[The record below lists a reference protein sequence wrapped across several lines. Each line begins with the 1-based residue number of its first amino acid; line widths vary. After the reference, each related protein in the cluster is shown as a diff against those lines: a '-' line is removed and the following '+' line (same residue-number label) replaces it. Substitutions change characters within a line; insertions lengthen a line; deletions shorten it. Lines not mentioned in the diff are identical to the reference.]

1 MTPFDAA
8 WLILKNNPIRP
19 EEQIVPTAH
28 NRQAMLNVTRNQL
41 HDVTPEAVDPEDTLR
56 QLIEA
61 YYFQQ
66 GKQPLMQR
74 QQRPVVPQNYNQA
87 GPGYYGPPSNVA
99 PGYDDE
105 GHFIF

>member
-28 NRQAMLNVTRNQL
+28 NRQAALNAMKNQL
-41 HDVTPEAVDPEDTLR
+41 PPEAYESQDALR
-56 QLIEA
+56 QLIDA

-66 GKQPLMQR
+66 GKEPLMQR
-74 QQRPVVPQNYNQA
+74 QQRPVAPQNYNQA

-105 GHFIF
+105 GFFIF

>member
-28 NRQAMLNVTRNQL
+28 NRQATLNAMINQL
-41 HDVTPEAVDPEDTLR
+41 PPGVHEPQDALR
-56 QLIEA
+56 QLIDA

-74 QQRPVVPQNYNQA
+74 QQRPVAPQNYNQA

-105 GHFIF
+105 GFFIF